1 MFMRKPPKRLE
12 TRTHTIPASVAMA
25 VDAQSVWIKLI
36 NAVDVAENNNAKP
49 KKNVKHNGELHKLA
63 RIGASYLQSSHR
75 IIGEVHRQAS
85 RGAAYESKR
94 LATDCFYCFR

>member
-49 KKNVKHNGELHKLA
+49 KKMKKAQGSTRKP
-63 RIGASYLQSSHR
+63 ISQ
-75 IIGEVHRQAS
+75 
-85 RGAAYESKR
+85 
-94 LATDCFYCFR
+94 